1 MRKRERV
8 RIEKLQREIKAE
20 QSRLNRQQRKDRSHL
35 KGRAASEALSAIL
48 QTRDRILV
56 AQRKLGV
63 AKLAPSRAT
72 LRDIAKRPQ
81 RYKKPSEQTKK
92 LRLVETVLQ
101 KQQQQVRKITLN
113 GSEGR
118 AETLLMQAFRRGERL
133 DDVYKRIA
141 KETGLSAHAVYSIG
155 KYKGGNR
162 NQDVTEAMTEM
173 GELEGDDSP
182 DDFDDF

>member
-1 MRKRERV
+1 
-8 RIEKLQREIKAE
+8 
-20 QSRLNRQQRKDRSHL
+20 
-35 KGRAASEALSAIL
+35 
-48 QTRDRILV
+48 
-56 AQRKLGV
+56 
-63 AKLAPSRAT
+63 
-72 LRDIAKRPQ
+72 
-81 RYKKPSEQTKK
+81 
-92 LRLVETVLQ
+92 VETVLQ